1 MKRFTT
7 SERRGTIVLML
18 IMAVV
23 VLFLAVGQGVHRSVP
38 EAREASV
45 ENVAAPFES
54 TAAGESEPKH
64 RRDTA
69 KTSRRRG
76 GKKRAADKAGSSKKA
91 TRDAGR
97 SRSPLDEPVDGR
109 R

>member
-23 VLFLAVGQGVHRSVP
+23 VLFLAVGQGIHRSVP
-38 EAREASV
+38 EAREAAV
-45 ENVAAPFES
+45 ENVAGPFES
-54 TAAGESEPKH
+54 AAAGESKSKH

-69 KTSRRRG
+69 KSSRRRG
-76 GKKRAADKAGSSKKA
+76 GKKRAADKGGSSKKA
-91 TRDAGR
+91 TRDVGR